1 MNGWVLYR
9 ESSDLLRAE
18 VYELN
23 RLRQVADQC
32 GIQLSV
38 VSPEQV
44 DLVVTRDDRR
54 SVLLD
59 GEEVA
64 LPDFLLPRMGASTT
78 YFALAVIR
86 HLERLG
92 VQTFNSSQ
100 SIETVRDKLFTHQ
113 ILAQSNLPVAKTMLA
128 KFPVDSDAVERQLG
142 YPVVVKTIS
151 GSQGTG
157 VFLCETRSH
166 FEDLMQLVE
175 ATKSNANIIM
185 QEFIATSR
193 GQDLRVFVVGGKAI
207 ACMKR
212 NSQDGSFKANFS
224 RGGTA
229 EAHELTPEI
238 EWLAAEASRLLG
250 LDIAGIDL
258 LFDGDHFKIC
268 EANSSP
274 GFEGI
279 ESCHQISIPEHL
291 FSFVLVRLGQF
302 ENLPRMATQGIE
314 PSPAIDDASEPTQV
328 ESDE

>member
-1 MNGWVLYR
+1 MKGWILYK
-9 ESSDLLRAE
+9 ESSELLRAE
-18 VYELN
+18 SFELN

-32 GIQLSV
+32 GISLEV
-38 VSPEQV
+38 ISPEQI
-44 DLVVTRDDRR
+44 DLVVTRDDRQ

-59 GEEVA
+59 GQGVS

-128 KFPVDSDAVERQLG
+128 KFPVDIDAVEKHLG
-142 YPVVVKTIS
+142 LPVVVKTIS

-157 VFLCETRSH
+157 VFLCESRGH

-175 ATKSNANIIM
+175 ATKSNVNIII
-185 QEFIATSR
+185 QEFVSTSHGR
-193 GQDLRVFVVGGKAI
+193 DLRVMVVGGKAV

-212 NSQDGSFKANFS
+212 TSNDGSFKANYT
-224 RGGTA
+224 RGGSV

-238 EWLAAEASRLLG
+238 EWLSAEASRLLG

-258 LFDGDHFKIC
+258 LFDGEHYKIC

-274 GFEGI
+274 GFQGL
-279 ESCHQISIPEHL
+279 ESCHDINVPEL
-291 FSFVLVRLGQF
+291 ILSFICVRLGQL
-302 ENLPRMATQGIE
+302 NRLPRVARV
-314 PSPAIDDASEPTQV
+314 ASDSSENSMLTGDPG
-328 ESDE
+328 S

>member
-32 GIQLSV
+32 GIQLRV

-44 DLVVTRDDRR
+44 DLVVTRDDRH

-64 LPDFLLPRMGASTT
+64 LPNFLLPRMGASTT

-128 KFPVDSDAVERQLG
+128 KFPVDADAVERQLG
-142 YPVVVKTIS
+142 FPVVVKTIS

-157 VFLCETRSH
+157 VFLCETKSH

-175 ATKSNANIIM
+175 ATKSNANIIL
-185 QEFIATSR
+185 QEFIATSH
-193 GQDLRVFVVGGKAI
+193 GQDLRVFVVGGKAV

-212 NSQDGSFKANFS
+212 SSQDGSFKANFS
-224 RGGTA
+224 RGGIA

-238 EWLAAEASRLLG
+238 EWLAAEASRLLD

-274 GFEGI
+274 GFEGM
-279 ESCHQISIPEHL
+279 ESCHQISVPDHI

-302 ENLPRMATQGIE
+302 ENLPRMATQT
-314 PSPAIDDASEPTQV
+314 IDPIISTHNESKLPEIKESE
-328 ESDE
+328 

>member
-9 ESSDLLRAE
+9 DLPGTRQNE
-18 VYELN
+18 IFELN
-23 RLRQVADQC
+23 RIRQVADQC
-32 GIQLSV
+32 GIHLEV
-38 VSPEQV
+38 ISPEQI

-59 GEEVA
+59 GHDVS
-64 LPDFLLPRMGASTT
+64 LPEFLLPRMGAGTT

-113 ILAQSNLPVAKTMLA
+113 ILAESNLPVAKTMLA
-128 KFPVDSDAVERQLG
+128 KFPVDTDSVEQHLG
-142 YPVVVKTIS
+142 FPVIVKTVS

-157 VFLCETRSH
+157 VFLCENRTH

-175 ATKSNANIIM
+175 ATRSSTNIIL
-185 QEFIATSR
+185 QQFISTSH
-193 GQDLRVFVVGGKAI
+193 GQDLRVLVIGGKAV

-212 NSQDGSFKANFS
+212 TSTDGSFKANFS
-224 RGGTA
+224 RGGKV
-229 EAHELTPEI
+229 ESYELTPEI
-238 EWLAAEASRLLG
+238 EWLSSEAARLLG

-258 LFDGDHFKIC
+258 LFDGEHFKIC

-274 GFEGI
+274 GFEGL
-279 ESCHQISIPEHL
+279 ESCHDINVPEL
-291 FSFVLVRLGQF
+291 IFSFVGVRLGRF
-302 ENLPRMATQGIE
+302 ENLPRVATESTESVGQAN
-314 PSPAIDDASEPTQV
+314 SSVLRDTQ
-328 ESDE
+328 

>member
-1 MNGWVLYR
+1 MKGWVLYK
-9 ESSDLLRAE
+9 ESSELLRSE
-18 VYELN
+18 SFELN

-32 GIQLSV
+32 GISLEV
-38 VSPEQV
+38 ISPEQI
-44 DLVVTRDDRR
+44 DLVVTRDDRQ

-59 GEEVA
+59 GQGVS

-128 KFPVDSDAVERQLG
+128 KFPVDIDAVEKHLG
-142 YPVVVKTIS
+142 LPVVVKTIS

-157 VFLCETRSH
+157 VFLCESRGH

-175 ATKSNANIIM
+175 ATKSNVNIII
-185 QEFIATSR
+185 QEFVSTSHGR
-193 GQDLRVFVVGGKAI
+193 DLRVMVVGGKAV

-212 NSQDGSFKANFS
+212 TSNDGSFKANYT
-224 RGGTA
+224 RGGSV
-229 EAHELTPEI
+229 ESHELTPEI
-238 EWLAAEASRLLG
+238 EWLSAEASRLLG

-258 LFDGDHFKIC
+258 LFDGEHYKIC

-274 GFEGI
+274 GFQGL
-279 ESCHQISIPEHL
+279 ESCHDINVPEHIL
-291 FSFVLVRLGQF
+291 SFICVRLGQLDR
-302 ENLPRMATQGIE
+302 LPRVARVATD
-314 PSPAIDDASEPTQV
+314 SSEKSLMTGDPG
-328 ESDE
+328 S

>member
-9 ESSDLLRAE
+9 ESSDQLRAE
-18 VYELN
+18 IYELN

-86 HLERLG
+86 QLERLG
-92 VQTFNSSQ
+92 VQTFNSSE
-100 SIETVRDKLFTHQ
+100 SIETVRDKLYTHQ

-128 KFPVDSDAVERQLG
+128 KFPVDSDAVERHLG

-157 VFLCETRSH
+157 VFLCESRSN

-175 ATKSNANIIM
+175 ATKSNVNIIL
-185 QEFIATSR
+185 QEFIASSS

-212 NSQDGSFKANFS
+212 SSQDGSFKANYS
-224 RGGTA
+224 RGGIA

-274 GFEGI
+274 GFEGL
-279 ESCHQISIPEHL
+279 ESCHHISVPEHL
-291 FSFVLVRLGQF
+291 FSFIFVRLGQF
-302 ENLPRMATQGIE
+302 ENLPRIATQRIE
-314 PSPAIDDASEPTQV
+314 PTSPIEGSSEATHFAG
-328 ESDE
+328 DE